1 MNARAMY
8 AQIQHGDPGE
18 LVRQHA
24 GLVKRIAFH
33 LSARL
38 PATVQVEDLI
48 QAGMMGLLEAARS
61 YREGQGAS
69 FETFAGIRI
78 RGAMLDEVR
87 KHDWT
92 PRSVHRRSREVAEA
106 VRELEKR
113 LGREPR
119 DAEVCEQ
126 LGISL
131 DEYHQILADS
141 AGASVFS
148 LDHAGEESEDLTLDV
163 ADERPGPEASLF
175 DERFRME
182 LAQAIAELPERER
195 LMMSLYYVEE
205 LNLKEIGAV
214 LGVSESRVSQIHGKA
229 LMRLRAR
236 LAEWRDNA
244 RF

>member
-8 AQIQHGDPGE
+8 AQVQQGDPGE

-38 PATVQVEDLI
+38 PSTVQAEDLI

-61 YREGQGAS
+61 YRDGLGAS
-69 FETFAGIRI
+69 FETFASIRI

-87 KHDWT
+87 RHDWT

-119 DAEVCEQ
+119 DAEVCEL
-126 LGISL
+126 LGITL
-131 DEYHQILADS
+131 DEYHQILSDS

-148 LDHAGEESEDLTLDV
+148 LDHAGEENEDLTLDV
-163 ADERPGPEASLF
+163 ADERPDPEASLF
-175 DERFRME
+175 DERFRAD

-236 LAEWRDNA
+236 LAEWRDNPQT
-244 RF
+244 